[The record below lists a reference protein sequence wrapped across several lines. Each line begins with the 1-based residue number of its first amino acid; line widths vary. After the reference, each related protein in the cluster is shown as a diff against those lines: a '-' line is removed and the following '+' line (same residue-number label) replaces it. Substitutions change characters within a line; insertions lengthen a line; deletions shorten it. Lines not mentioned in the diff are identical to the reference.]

1 MINLVYIDNHPISR
15 KGFKSIFKKSKEIK
29 LIGSYKSFSDA
40 EITIRNVNVDVLV
53 LGFDL
58 ISNHNLITKIIK
70 LNYNTLLFGEYS
82 NSEKIYFVNLGVKGF
97 LSKKAN
103 VKEIRN
109 AIYKLSKSEFY
120 ISDEKKYSIDN
131 FRNRTVKRIL
141 SKREQEVLSLLFKGD
156 KNIIIADKLKI
167 NPKTVNTYK
176 TRALKKLRVKEIIN
190 AYSILKD

>member
-1 MINLVYIDNHPISR
+1 M
-15 KGFKSIFKKSKEIK
+15 
-29 LIGSYKSFSDA
+29 
-40 EITIRNVNVDVLV
+40 
-53 LGFDL
+53 
-58 ISNHNLITKIIK
+58 
-70 LNYNTLLFGEYS
+70 
-82 NSEKIYFVNLGVKGF
+82 
-97 LSKKAN
+97 
-103 VKEIRN
+103 
-109 AIYKLSKSEFY
+109 SKSEFY